1 MQVVPQGHDFHRA
14 QAAPVPVPSAPSVA
28 TAAAGADFS
37 RPNVIFDGKRM
48 RKPVHRRTVDYSSTV
63 VRYIQTRMWQRD
75 VRDAPVL
82 QPCSAAAI
90 DLLPTV
96 AYPDNPATSFTT
108 KFVHPST
115 NKVRCSINRVLVISP
130 RDQYVCTYPST
141 SDVQHAKQQSGSAPY
156 FF

>member
-63 VRYIQTRMWQRD
+63 VRYIQ
-75 VRDAPVL
+75 V
-82 QPCSAAAI
+82 
-90 DLLPTV
+90 
-96 AYPDNPATSFTT
+96 F
-108 KFVHPST
+108 FVPSP
-115 NKVRCSINRVLVISP
+115 SP
-130 RDQYVCTYPST
+130 SEKLSQ
-141 SDVQHAKQQSGSAPY
+141 
-156 FF
+156 